1 MGSRKIFKD
10 FLKPHAIVQSVTIG
24 VASVFISFA
33 YLLAPASII
42 VAAKR
47 SSTVI
52 FSVVSG
58 SAVFHEKKV
67 GVKIIATF
75 ACIAGILLLNF

>member
-1 MGSRKIFKD
+1 MLGILLVVIGS
-10 FLKPHAIVQSVTIG
+10 FLDEIGMSVGKQS
-24 VASVFISFA
+24 
-33 YLLAPASII
+33 
-42 VAAKR
+42 AKR